1 MATTAAQKANTQQS
15 SQIIEFY
22 HSRKHL
28 INLLERQGYD
38 VSQYNDFS
46 IIDVNT
52 LFQTKQMDMLLT
64 KGNGGKKTYV
74 KSHLAKSL
82 RPVNIYDYVDD
93 LHALEEILTK
103 NDDLIVIIK
112 DEPNDTIRNTLIN
125 LYEQDGVFVNVIN
138 IRRLQYNILD
148 HILVPPHIVL
158 SKEEGDEVKRKYN
171 IIDDKQ
177 IPDISRFSPVSQIIG
192 IRPGD
197 LCRIYRQS
205 KTAIKSEFY
214 RVCLN
219 N

>member
-1 MATTAAQKANTQQS
+1 MN
-15 SQIIEFY
+15 
-22 HSRKHL
+22 
-28 INLLERQGYD
+28 
-38 VSQYNDFS
+38 
-46 IIDVNT
+46 
-52 LFQTKQMDMLLT
+52 
-64 KGNGGKKTYV
+64 
-74 KSHLAKSL
+74 
-82 RPVNIYDYVDD
+82 
-93 LHALEEILTK
+93 
-103 NDDLIVIIK
+103 
-112 DEPNDTIRNTLIN
+112 PNDTIRNTLIN

>member
-1 MATTAAQKANTQQS
+1 MT
-15 SQIIEFY
+15 
-22 HSRKHL
+22 RL
-28 INLLERQGYD
+28 G
-38 VSQYNDFS
+38 
-46 IIDVNT
+46 
-52 LFQTKQMDMLLT
+52 LFLC
-64 KGNGGKKTYV
+64 
-74 KSHLAKSL
+74 
-82 RPVNIYDYVDD
+82 
-93 LHALEEILTK
+93 TK